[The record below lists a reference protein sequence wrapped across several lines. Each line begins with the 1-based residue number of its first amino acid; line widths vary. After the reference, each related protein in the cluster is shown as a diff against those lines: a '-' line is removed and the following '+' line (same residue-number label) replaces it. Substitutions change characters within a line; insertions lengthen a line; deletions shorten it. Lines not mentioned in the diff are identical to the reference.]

1 MADPDLKVALDAADA
16 AAAVIARAFTE
27 PVEPDWKGTVDPVT
41 VTDRHAE
48 DAALAVIRRSRP
60 TDLVLAEESGG
71 AGWEQGRVWIVDPL
85 DGTVNFVHRVPQV
98 AVSVALW
105 VEGEPLVGVVA
116 DVTAGT
122 RFAARRG
129 HGATFDGRPIS
140 VSSTSRLAQGLIGT
154 GFGYDRTERADHY
167 AGVLGRV
174 LARSLGI
181 RRIGSAALDLCWV
194 AAGRF
199 DGYWEERLKPW
210 DAAAGALIV
219 EEAGGVV
226 TSLDGSAF
234 RLDAPGVVATNG
246 RVHAE
251 LVAALQGNK

>member
-1 MADPDLKVALDAADA
+1 MDRSDLDVALDAAA
-16 AAAVIARAFTE
+16 AATRVIARAFDQPAA
-27 PVEPDWKGTVDPVT
+27 PVWKGAVDPVT
-41 VTDRHAE
+41 ETDRLAE
-48 DAALAVIRRSRP
+48 DAALEVIRNARP
-60 TDLVLAEESGG
+60 ADLILAEESGG
-71 AGWEQGRVWIVDPL
+71 ADWSTGRVWIVDPL

-105 VEGEPLVGVVA
+105 VDGEAEVGVVE
-116 DVTAGT
+116 DVVAGI

-129 HGATFDGRPIS
+129 HGATAAGHAIS
-140 VSSTSRLAQGLIGT
+140 VSSTPLLAQSLIGT
-154 GFGYDRTERADHY
+154 GFGYDRTERAEHY

-174 LARSLGI
+174 LGRCVGI

-210 DAAAGALIV
+210 DSAAGALIV
-219 EEAGGVV
+219 SEAGGTV
-226 TSLDGSAF
+226 SALDGSGF

-246 RVHAE
+246 LVHAE
-251 LVAALQGNK
+251 LVAALQGNE